1 MPVFDAR
8 SNRIKTIHDIIDN
21 YHNDDDDN
29 SGSANASYNHSIR
42 MTHQPSNNA
51 LQQQQQ
57 QPSFPFRVCVIPSLS
72 NASTKAK
79 ELLHR
84 VVQEFL
90 PIITRRQYNILSIS
104 EMCCCNDGL
113 DFDDNESEPNN
124 NSTNSRQHKR
134 SNKRKRK
141 LMGSNVWGYNQ
152 ITTTTRSR
160 SRFNLQH
167 TKSHTIHIRLRKPNN
182 HQQFL
187 SYEDVAGT
195 LAHELAHCERAPHDA
210 QFYKVMDGI
219 LEEHAQQQITRMHPR
234 ANVPTQQQQ
243 QTVGHKLGGDPTFT
257 CWMTPKEAAVAAAE
271 CRRRQHILRHRGDF
285 GCCQTIQMDDDEDD
299 DNNDGRDHDENNN
312 KNKKNQNNHHKSIQP
327 PKKPRQR
334 RNYKNETTKP
344 LKNIIPEVVDLTT
357 NNTNDNNVV
366 TEQRNDW
373 SCQWCTYR
381 NRAMALACDICEI
394 ERNAFQ

>member
-1 MPVFDAR
+1 
-8 SNRIKTIHDIIDN
+8 
-21 YHNDDDDN
+21 
-29 SGSANASYNHSIR
+29 
-42 MTHQPSNNA
+42 
-51 LQQQQQ
+51 
-57 QPSFPFRVCVIPSLS
+57 
-72 NASTKAK
+72 
-79 ELLHR
+79 
-84 VVQEFL
+84 
-90 PIITRRQYNILSIS
+90 
-104 EMCCCNDGL
+104 
-113 DFDDNESEPNN
+113 
-124 NSTNSRQHKR
+124 
-134 SNKRKRK
+134 
-141 LMGSNVWGYNQ
+141 
-152 ITTTTRSR
+152 
-160 SRFNLQH
+160 
-167 TKSHTIHIRLRKPNN
+167 LRKPNN

-243 QTVGHKLGGDPTFT
+243 QTVGHKLGGDATFT